1 MKAVLNF
8 SNWISN
14 KNIDWLGI
22 AVKSS
27 LLFFASILVPNLSAQ
42 DAEEP
47 KTLDGLPLVFH
58 EDFEQGSQ
66 RWETTDD
73 NNWGLHQDPLSQTP
87 NQVFGL
93 LNRVSDYQPTVRSP
107 HNIALIRD
115 LELSDFVMTFR
126 VRSTLDTGN
135 HRDCCVF
142 FGYQD
147 PEHFY
152 YVHLGAVPDPHSGQ
166 IMVVNGAPRKAITE
180 NENRVPWD
188 DDWHQVKLV
197 RDSQTGLIQVYFDD
211 LTQPLMEVKDTTFG
225 KGRIGIGSFDDKNDF
240 DDILIYG
247 R

>member
-1 MKAVLNF
+1 MLASFFLALMHHHFVR
-8 SNWISN
+8 S
-14 KNIDWLGI
+14 
-22 AVKSS
+22 AA
-27 LLFFASILVPNLSAQ
+27 FASVAIVLAASPPATSADVP
-42 DAEEP
+42 
-47 KTLDGLPLVFH
+47 KMLDGLPLVFH
-58 EDFEQGSQ
+58 EDFEKGNQ

-73 NNWGLHQDPLSQTP
+73 NNWSLHQDPLSQSP

-93 LNRVSDYQPTVRSP
+93 VNRVSDYKPKVRSP

-115 LELSDFVMTFR
+115 LEVADFVMTFR

-166 IMVVNGAPRKAITE
+166 IMVVNDAPRKAITE
-180 NENRVPWD
+180 NENPVPWD
-188 DDWHQVKLV
+188 DQWHRVKLV
-197 RDSQTGLIQVYFDD
+197 RNSETGLIQVYFDD
-211 LTQPLMEVKDTTFG
+211 MSRPLMEVTDTTFG

-247 R
+247 K

>member
-1 MKAVLNF
+1 MKMKLTRAWTIYLCAC
-8 SNWISN
+8 
-14 KNIDWLGI
+14 L
-22 AVKSS
+22 ASS
-27 LLFFASILVPNLSAQ
+27 GLDLSHCLLAQ
-42 DAEEP
+42 EAAIPQERA
-47 KTLDGLPLVFH
+47 GFPLVFH
-58 EDFEQGSQ
+58 EDFESGSQ

-73 NNWGLHQDPLSQTP
+73 ENWSLHLDPLSTAP

-93 LNRVSDYQPTVRSP
+93 VNRTSNYKPKVRSP

-115 LELSDFVMTFR
+115 VELEDFVLTFR

-166 IMVVNGAPRKAITE
+166 VMIVNDAPRKAITE

-188 DDWHQVKLV
+188 DRWHEVKLV
-197 RDSQTGLIQVYFDD
+197 RNHETGLIQIFFDD
-211 LTQPLMEVKDTTFG
+211 MTRPLMEVTDRTFG

-240 DDILIYG
+240 DDILLYG